1 VRLRARS
8 VPPRSKEEAKKK
20 KGSNG
25 PGSTSSGEE
34 IACIKGKSKNLVFIL
49 SEFVI
54 GLVLGKMLM

>member
-1 VRLRARS
+1 VWLRAGS
-8 VPPRSKEEAKKK
+8 VPSQSKEEAK